1 MSGPDEALVSTI
13 NMAAPATGKKKAAK
27 T

>member
-1 MSGPDEALVSTI
+1 MSGPGEALVSTM
-13 NMAAPATGKKKAAK
+13 NMAAPATGKKKAAR